1 MPLTS
6 ERKRVEMLCA
16 YIGPLPAEVQNVTVF
31 SIGLDARA
39 KEPAAAKA
47 LAQFLTAPAAQPVI
61 RKHGLEP
68 A

>member
-1 MPLTS
+1 MVLLWMAGYFAT
-6 ERKRVEMLCA
+6 L
-16 YIGPLPAEVQNVTVF
+16 LPIWSHQIVTVF
-31 SIGLDARA
+31 SIGLDAHA

-47 LAQFLTAPAAQPVI
+47 LAQFLTAPAALPVI